1 MNGEN
6 KLEIAAAF
14 FYHYCLEG
22 GKHHRVEIVA
32 FSGASGIKSKNHTY
46 HTVLKGL
53 EKSSNLMEMLY
64 LAKFNVP
71 LPSGAPF

>member
-1 MNGEN
+1 M
-6 KLEIAAAF
+6 
-14 FYHYCLEG
+14 
-22 GKHHRVEIVA
+22 EIVA
-32 FSGASGIKSKNHTY
+32 FSGASGMKSKNHTY

-53 EKSSNLMEMLY
+53 KKKKSSNLIEMLY